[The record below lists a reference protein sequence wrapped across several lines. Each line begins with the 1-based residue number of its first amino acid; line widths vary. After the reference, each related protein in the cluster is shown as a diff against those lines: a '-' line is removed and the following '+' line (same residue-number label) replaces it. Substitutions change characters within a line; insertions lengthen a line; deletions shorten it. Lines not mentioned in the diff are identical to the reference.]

1 MSFYKQI
8 AVISLFL
15 TIQILFFIPHYNNLF
30 IILLKGVSSGGLIV
44 LIASYAFPELI
55 RSRKNKNNLNSKQ
68 KPFKD
73 LQEYSF
79 IDKRYLTLLEN
90 IKNGILSVNK
100 NYVCGIY
107 IFDQTSKTFNLKSS
121 SEKIFKSDI
130 ELNNALL
137 SSVFDKKTPKVFNH
151 KDVKLEHWNE
161 LISNNKWRGS
171 ESAFCLPIK
180 NNNDILG
187 TLFVFIDHFS
197 KINPSDIDII
207 QNFVEILN
215 QGIVDIDISES
226 QVLKNKN
233 LNLIQDLF
241 KEFEPGMESDIFF
254 KSIKSACRSI
264 FKYDKLTLSI
274 KSSESENL
282 SVVLTDGFDEDIDDG
297 FSFNPRNSI
306 IGLSFIDNKIV
317 HSLDW
322 KKQFPEM
329 YRFDDAFDDST
340 YFPSVMSSPLR
351 SDGKSI
357 GSITLERMEQR
368 LFSSTDIDLLKLLS
382 ENVNKILGWMDI
394 HHQLN
399 RSASRDGL
407 TGLLNH
413 KTFLNRFAKEIDRSS
428 RFGHHLG
435 LIFFD
440 IDKFKSVNDTYGHL
454 YGDYVLEEVSRI
466 INKNVRSIDIV
477 GRYGGEEFSVL
488 LVNTDINECKP
499 LAEKIVKKIAK
510 KTYLKD
516 GIAVNLTISAGM
528 SGFPLHS
535 DSLERLIEKA
545 DKAMYVTKRNGG
557 NGVSIAE

>member
-1 MSFYKQI
+1 MYFYKQI

-90 IKNGILSVNK
+90 IKDGILSVNK

-264 FKYDKLTLSI
+264 FKYDKLTLSF

-382 ENVNKILGWMDI
+382 ENVSKVLGWMDI

>member
-90 IKNGILSVNK
+90 IKDGILSVNK

-264 FKYDKLTLSI
+264 FKYDKLTLSF

-382 ENVNKILGWMDI
+382 ENVSKVLGWMDI

-477 GRYGGEEFSVL
+477 GRYGGE
-488 LVNTDINECKP
+488 D
-499 LAEKIVKKIAK
+499 LAHFMITVWRPHEEDNLDPEEKAELEKVF
-510 KTYLKD
+510 
-516 GIAVNLTISAGM
+516 GIALVKNKRFDG
-528 SGFPLHS
+528 
-535 DSLERLIEKA
+535 
-545 DKAMYVTKRNGG
+545 TK
-557 NGVSIAE
+557 VSIQMEIKESGALMDPWQEMWTQLEMDNE

>member
-1 MSFYKQI
+1 MYFYKQI

-90 IKNGILSVNK
+90 IKDGILSVNK

-264 FKYDKLTLSI
+264 FKYDKLTLSF

>member
-90 IKNGILSVNK
+90 IKDGILSVNK

-137 SSVFDKKTPKVFNH
+137 SSVFDKKTPKVFNY

-215 QGIVDIDISES
+215 QGIVDIDISEL

-264 FKYDKLTLSI
+264 FKYDKLTLSF

-382 ENVNKILGWMDI
+382 ENVSKVLGWMDI

-454 YGDYVLEEVSRI
+454 YGDYVLEEVSKI

>member
-90 IKNGILSVNK
+90 IKDGILSVNK

-241 KEFEPGMESDIFF
+241 KEFEPGSESDIFF

-382 ENVNKILGWMDI
+382 ENVSKVLGWMDI